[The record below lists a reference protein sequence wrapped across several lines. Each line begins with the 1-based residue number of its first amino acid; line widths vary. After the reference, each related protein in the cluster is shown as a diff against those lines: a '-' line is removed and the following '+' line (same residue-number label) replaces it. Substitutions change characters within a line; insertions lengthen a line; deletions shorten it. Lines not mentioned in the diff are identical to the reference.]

1 MNNRREKTR
10 AAKRRPAPGRAARN
24 VKRTKLPRPLLA
36 AAPEP
41 LSSVRVVAAHHD
53 RIYEFCPAQTAL
65 LVIDMQKHFFV
76 GEDGSY
82 TPELAPVVPKVAE
95 LVELARSFGCLV
107 VHTRES
113 YEADQSDVTPYRD
126 SLGYVGSENPL
137 GRFLIRGEPGCD
149 FLDEVRPLRDEPVTD
164 KAAFNA
170 FFDSALGEVLHDAGI
185 SHLILCGVT
194 TQCCVHSTLREA
206 VDRGYWCLTVA
217 DCCGAYD
224 AKIHDATLEIIAS
237 EEHLFG
243 WLCDLADLRASEEA
257 AAEV

>member
-1 MNNRREKTR
+1 MG
-10 AAKRRPAPGRAARN
+10 KRRGRASTSKAPGAPADVAAVR
-24 VKRTKLPRPLLA
+24 PIPLLA
-36 AAPEP
+36 ATPEP
-41 LSSVRVVAAHHD
+41 AARVRVVAAHHG
-53 RIYEFCPAQTAL
+53 REYRFCPSQTAL

-76 GEDGSY
+76 DDDGNY
-82 TPELAPVVPKVAE
+82 IPELAAVVPKVVE
-95 LVELARSFGCLV
+95 LVAFARSLGCLV

-113 YEADQSDVTPYRD
+113 YCEDQSDVTPYRD
-126 SLGYVGSENPL
+126 HLGYVGRENSL

-149 FLDEVRPLRDEPVTD
+149 FIDEVCPLADEPVID

-170 FFDSALGEVLHDAGI
+170 FFASTLGDRLHEAGI

-224 AKIHDATLEIIAS
+224 AQIHEATLAIIAG
-237 EEHLFG
+237 EGHLFG
-243 WLCDLADLRASEEA
+243 WLCDLADLRASEVA
-257 AAEV
+257 VD